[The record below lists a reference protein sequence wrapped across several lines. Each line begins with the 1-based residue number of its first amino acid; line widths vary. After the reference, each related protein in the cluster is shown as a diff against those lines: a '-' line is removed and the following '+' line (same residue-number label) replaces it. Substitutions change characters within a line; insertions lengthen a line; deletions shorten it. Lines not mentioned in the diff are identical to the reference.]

1 MVRSDRLSHALRAF
15 RAASPTEA
23 DADTMSFSGQQGKA
37 VDAKAMDVKAMDVK
51 ALTAPEAREAERTDD
66 RAGTAAGETRRSPAR
81 RYAWLGTAAS
91 IVLFGVSLGVL
102 WRLVQTVTWA
112 ELHAA
117 FTSATGS
124 QLALAF
130 GLVAVSYLFL
140 TGYDALALRQLRI
153 KVPYRI
159 TALASFTSY
168 AVSFTLGFP
177 LLTAGTI
184 RYWIY
189 SRQGLSAAKI
199 AALTVIAGFTFWLG
213 MGVVLGLSLIIEAG
227 QLASLTFTSIRLN
240 QGIGFAALLLVVGY
254 LGWVSLKRRS
264 VTVRHWRL
272 ELPGASVSIG
282 QMVVGIGDVCAAAA
296 VLYVLLPPGLTIGF
310 TTFLAIYVLAAM
322 LGIASNA
329 PGGLGVFEA
338 TILLALAK
346 LPRDQ
351 VLGSLL
357 LFRLCYYLAPFV
369 LALAMLGAYE
379 IVKRAKDQRQD
390 PQRDPPAGA

>member
-1 MVRSDRLSHALRAF
+1 MTGLPDTKTLNAGS
-15 RAASPTEA
+15 RAAVRQKLGPVPRRRRGWSGRPAEA
-23 DADTMSFSGQQGKA
+23 DADDMNFAGEHQRRAESEAAS
-37 VDAKAMDVKAMDVK
+37 
-51 ALTAPEAREAERTDD
+51 ALATSEAEDC
-66 RAGTAAGETRRSPAR
+66 APPVPKRSYKN

-91 IVLFGVSLGVL
+91 IVIFAVSLGVL
-102 WRLVQTVTWA
+102 WKLSQQVTWA

-117 FTSATGS
+117 LTAATGE
-124 QLALAF
+124 QLGLAF
-130 GLVAVSYLFL
+130 LFVGVSYLFL
-140 TGYDALALRQLRI
+140 TCYDALALRQLKI
-153 KVPYRI
+153 KVPYRT

-189 SRQGLSAAKI
+189 SKKGLSASKI

-213 MGVVLGLSLIIEAG
+213 MGVVLGLSLVAEAG
-227 QLASLTFTSIRLN
+227 QLAALTFTSIRLN
-240 QGIGFAALLLVVGY
+240 QGVGFAALLMVFGY
-254 LGWVSLKRRS
+254 LGWVSLKRRH
-264 VTVRHWRL
+264 VRVKGWSL
-272 ELPGASVSIG
+272 ELPGATVSMS

-296 VLYVLLPPGLTIGF
+296 TLYVLLPAGSTIGF
-310 TTFLAIYVLAAM
+310 TTFVGVYVLAAM

-338 TILLALAK
+338 TILLALSS

-357 LFRLCYYLAPFV
+357 LFRVCYYLVPFV
-369 LALAMLGAYE
+369 VALAMLGFYE
-379 IVKRAKDQRQD
+379 IVRRMRESSPSASDES
-390 PQRDPPAGA
+390 